1 MSGGAGRRE
10 IRVGLFVTFL
20 TLAMAVTLFV
30 LGGSSDL
37 LEDRYTLNGSWQDVA
52 GLKEGSVVELAGIQ
66 VGEVSSIQVSDDLG
80 VKEIFVQMKLMSR
93 YQERIRR
100 DSEARIDTVGVL
112 GDKKVAISMGSKDEP
127 ILEDGDWIRTR
138 AAIDFL
144 AYQTRVTDILNST
157 SSIGHKVDLML
168 GRDEDAAQAS
178 LATSFDHL
186 EELLREAKEGDG
198 LVNALVYDD
207 QMTGKVDR
215 TLTNLESMSGSLRDV
230 AEEVRTGDGLANE
243 LIYGDDGAALA
254 EELSRLA
261 SALHELTTDLKNE
274 ESLLNS
280 VIYDPE
286 KAQLIDDLAATADA
300 LRATSEAIESGD
312 GTLGL
317 LARDPALYEDLR
329 ALVGGA
335 QRNKLLRAYI
345 RKTVKKGEATNAGPW
360 EPAD

>member
-1 MSGGAGRRE
+1 MASSKRRE
-10 IRVGLFVTFL
+10 VRVGIFVTIL
-20 TLAMAVTLFV
+20 TIALAATLFV
-30 LGGSSDL
+30 LGGSGDL
-37 LEDRYTLNGSWQDVA
+37 FEEQYTLNGSWQDVA

-66 VGEVSSIQVSDDLG
+66 VGEVSKIQVSDDLG
-80 VKEIFVQMKLMSR
+80 VKEIFVELKLFSR

-112 GDKKVAISMGSKDEP
+112 GDKKVAISMGSRDEP

-144 AYQTRVTDILNST
+144 AYQTKVSEILSST

-168 GRDEDAAQAS
+168 GRDEEAAQAS

-186 EELLREAKEGDG
+186 EDILREAKEGNG
-198 LVNALVYDD
+198 LIHALVYDD
-207 QMTGKVDR
+207 KMTRKVDR
-215 TLTNLESMSGSLRDV
+215 TLTNLEAMSGSMRDV
-230 AEEVRTGDGLANE
+230 AEEVQTGDGLANE

-254 EELSRLA
+254 EELSQLA
-261 SALHELTTDLKNE
+261 GALHQLTTDLKNE
-274 ESLLNS
+274 ESLLHA
-280 VIYDPE
+280 VMYDPE

-335 QRNKLLRAYI
+335 HRNKLLRAYI
-345 RKTVKKGEATNAGPW
+345 RQTVKRGEKVNAGPW